1 MIAAGASGS
10 WARWMGVGPLTAIQL
25 SIVLPPAAFAC
36 LVSWSASVRVW
47 LRETD
52 LARLLQWQVLRVLG
66 ASHLVSWGLGRIGGG
81 FALPV
86 GLGNLA
92 ISLLATHATLLAA
105 RLGPNHRR
113 WALAVSL
120 LGLAEFA
127 LTVALA
133 VSGAF
138 TRRWAFD
145 PPVSSDGY
153 ASIRAL
159 PISLFPTLLIPLFST
174 LHLAVLFKL
183 RLDRSAHAS
192 RTEVAS
198 EVGCSVAERP

>member
-1 MIAAGASGS
+1 MIAAGADES
-10 WARWMGVGPLTAIQL
+10 WGRWKGIGPLSSIQL
-25 SIVLPPAAFAC
+25 SIVVPPVVFVGCVIA
-36 LVSWSASVRVW
+36 SARVRAW
-47 LRETD
+47 LRELD

-92 ISLLATHATLLAA
+92 ISLLAAHATLLAA
-105 RLGPNHRR
+105 RQAPHHRR
-113 WALAVSL
+113 WAFAVSV

-127 LTVALA
+127 MTIALA
-133 VSGAF
+133 ISGAF
-138 TRRWAFD
+138 ARPWAFD
-145 PPVSSDGY
+145 PPLSSDGY

-174 LHLAVLFKL
+174 LHLAVLAKL
-183 RLDRSAHAS
+183 RL
-192 RTEVAS
+192 
-198 EVGCSVAERP
+198 ERVSSST